1 MLFPLSSRLHRVEH
15 FPDLRPACG
24 YLGLVF
30 RCCALGGK
38 AAFLCLALLAQ
49 DQFLLVPAP
58 GYRNPQSQLRDE
70 LAGDRT
76 PDQTAQVRD
85 RARVH
90 RFRLQARAQFVE
102 QRLGLIRAA
111 LDQEERRGS
120 FFREQ
125 SLGKDQITTTVRS
138 VFIATRVAHV

>member
-1 MLFPLSSRLHRVEH
+1 MFSRLASRLHRIEH

-30 RCCALGGK
+30 RCRALGGK
-38 AAFLCLALLAQ
+38 APFLCLAVLAQ

-58 GYRNPQSQLRDE
+58 GYRNPQSKLRDE
-70 LAGDRT
+70 LAGERT

-90 RFRLQARAQFVE
+90 RFRLQACAQFVE
-102 QRLGLIRAA
+102 QCLGLIRTA
-111 LDQEERRGS
+111 LDQEARCGA

-125 SLGKDQITTTVRS
+125 RLGKDQITTTFRS
-138 VFIATRVAHV
+138 VFIASRVAHV